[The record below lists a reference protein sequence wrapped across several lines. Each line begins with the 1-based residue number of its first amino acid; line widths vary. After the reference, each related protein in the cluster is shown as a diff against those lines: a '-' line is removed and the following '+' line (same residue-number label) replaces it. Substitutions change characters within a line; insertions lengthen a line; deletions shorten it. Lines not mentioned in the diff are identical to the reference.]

1 MAQQDVML
9 VAKPQ
14 GLRLKKA
21 ARSVFKGLFGSPTNA
36 ALTLIIGALMVMILP
51 ALFRWAILDST
62 WGNVGREACAQNSGA
77 CWAFISAKARLI
89 VFGRYPY
96 EEQWRALLAM
106 LIFVGAMAFT
116 ADWRRWRR
124 PHAGRTIAIV
134 WLLALPSCAV
144 LMTGGLFGLR
154 YVEIDR
160 WSGLPLTLMLSAFGI
175 LFALLLSILLALG
188 RQSKLPVVRWI
199 CIAYIE
205 LIRGVPLISIL
216 FMAALMLPIILP
228 EELVVSKILRA
239 QIAFVMFFAA
249 YMAEV
254 LRGGLQAVGKGQ
266 YEAADAI
273 GLSYWQSMRKIIL
286 PQVLRLTIPSL
297 VNIFISA
304 FKDTSLVV
312 IISMHDLLGTT
323 NAAIIDPEWLGI
335 YVEAYVFTAMIY
347 FIFCGGISWY
357 SQRLE
362 RHLASGGAR
371 R

>member
-1 MAQQDVML
+1 MARQEIMAV
-9 VAKPQ
+9 PTPE
-14 GLRLKKA
+14 GPRLKRVA
-21 ARSVFKGLFGSPTNA
+21 LNLFKGLFGSPINA
-36 ALTLIIGALMVMILP
+36 ALTLAIGALVVTVLP
-51 ALFRWAILDST
+51 PLFHWAILDST
-62 WGNVGREACAQNSGA
+62 WGQTGREACAQASGA
-77 CWAFISAKARLI
+77 CWSFIHAKARLI

-96 EEQWRALLAM
+96 DEQWRALLAM
-106 LIFVGAMAFT
+106 VIFLGAMAFT

-124 PHAGRTIAIV
+124 PHAWRTLTIL
-134 WLLALPSCAV
+134 WLVVLPGCGV
-144 LMTGGLFGLR
+144 LMRGGVFGLR

-175 LFALLLSILLALG
+175 LFALLLSIFLALG
-188 RQSKLPVVRWI
+188 RQSRLPVVRWT

-228 EELVVSKILRA
+228 EQLVISKILRA
-239 QIAFVMFFAA
+239 QIAFIMFFSA
-249 YMAEV
+249 YLAEV
-254 LRGGLQAVGKGQ
+254 LRGGLQAIGKGQ
-266 YEAADAI
+266 YEAADTI

-286 PQVLRLTIPSL
+286 PQVFRLTIPSL

-323 NAAIIDPEWLGI
+323 NAAIMDPEWLGI

-362 RHLASGGAR
+362 HHLKAGGAR

>member
-1 MAQQDVML
+1 MAEQQATL
-9 VAKPQ
+9 QPPRES
-14 GLRLKKA
+14 LRPSRRAMKL
-21 ARSVFKGLFGSPTNA
+21 FKGLFGSPLNA
-36 ALTLIIGALMVMILP
+36 FLTLAICALMAMVLP
-51 ALFRWAILDST
+51 PLFRWAILDSV
-62 WGNVGREACAQNSGA
+62 WGHAGREACAQASGA
-77 CWAFISAKARLI
+77 CWSFINAKARLI

-106 LIFVGAMAFT
+106 LIFLGSMVFT

-124 PHAGRTIAIV
+124 PHAGRTLIIL
-134 WLLALPSCAV
+134 WLVVLPTCGV

-175 LFALLLSILLALG
+175 FLSLLLSIFLALG

-199 CIAYIE
+199 CIVYIE

-228 EELVVSKILRA
+228 EELVISKILRA
-239 QIAFVMFFAA
+239 QIAFIMFFAA

-254 LRGGLQAVGKGQ
+254 LRGGLQAIGKEQ
-266 YEAADAI
+266 YEAADTI

-286 PQVLRLTIPSL
+286 PQVFRLTIPSL

-323 NAAIIDPEWLGI
+323 NAAIMDPEWLGI

-347 FIFCGGISWY
+347 FIFCGTISWY
-357 SQRLE
+357 SQKLE
-362 RHLASGGAR
+362 RRLKSGEAR

>member
-1 MAQQDVML
+1 MAQQHVMP
-9 VAKPQ
+9 AAQPQ
-14 GLRLKKA
+14 GHRLKQG
-21 ARSVFKGLFGSPTNA
+21 ARRIFKGLFGTPTNVV
-36 ALTLIIGALMVMILP
+36 LTLIIGALLVMIVP
-51 ALFRWAILDST
+51 AIFRWAILDSV
-62 WGNVGREACAQNSGA
+62 WGNAGREACAQASGA
-77 CWAFISAKARLI
+77 CWSFIAAKARLI

-96 EEQWRALLAM
+96 DDQWRALLAM
-106 LIFVGAMAFT
+106 VIFLGAMAFS

-124 PHAGRTIAIV
+124 PHAGRTLAIV
-134 WLLALPSCAV
+134 WLIALPACAV
-144 LMTGGLFGLR
+144 LMAGGVFGLR

-175 LFALLLSILLALG
+175 LFALLFSILLALG

-228 EELVVSKILRA
+228 DELVVSKILRA
-239 QIAFVMFFAA
+239 QIAFIMFFAA

-254 LRGGLQAVGKGQ
+254 LRGGLQAIGKGQ
-266 YEAADAI
+266 YEAADTI
-273 GLSYWQSMRKIIL
+273 GLTYWQGMRRIIL

-347 FIFCGGISWY
+347 FLFCGGISWY
-357 SQRLE
+357 SQSLE
-362 RHLASGGAR
+362 RHLKSGGAR